1 MARAEGLREYSF
13 SIRVATM
20 TDGVNTTLLYRK
32 IEEDDWKPVI
42 TTNFKES
49 FPPQFFSLGCWGV
62 TEQNAELRIL
72 LQIRSVV
79 KSGVELANALWAG
92 I

>member
-20 TDGVNTTLLYRK
+20 TDDVNTTLLYRK
-32 IEEDDWKPVI
+32 TEEDDWKPVI

-49 FPPQFFSLGCWGV
+49 FSPQFFTLGVG
-62 TEQNAELRIL
+62 E
-72 LQIRSVV
+72 
-79 KSGVELANALWAG
+79 
-92 I
+92 